1 MFSKVLVANRGEIA
15 LRIVRGLRD
24 LSIKSVAVYSEVD
37 SLSQH
42 VRYADEAHPI
52 GPANARDSYLNGDKI
67 IAVAKACGAE
77 AIHPGYGFLAENA
90 DFAEAC
96 IAAGL
101 TFIGPSPESIR
112 LLGDKIQARRIA
124 EECGVPVLP
133 GSDEITSIE
142 EARAFADKIG
152 YPVMVKAAAGGG
164 GRGIRMVQ
172 SAEEFPDAAA
182 RAMQEAQAAFGN
194 PAIYVEK
201 NLQHVRHIEVQVIA
215 DQFGNTVPV
224 GEREC
229 SIQRRHQKII
239 EECPSIAVST
249 ELRRSLTRASV
260 RIARAANYHN
270 VGTVEF
276 LLTETGEYYFLEMN
290 TRLQVEHPVTEIVTG
305 TDLVKDQILVAAGQE
320 LPYDEADLLT
330 RGWGIECRIVAEDP
344 FNNFL
349 PSVGRV
355 VLAREPA
362 GPGIRVESALYDGIE
377 VTPFYDS
384 LLAKVT
390 AWGRNREGART
401 RMKRA
406 LAEFRVVGVATNI
419 PYLQQ
424 ILDHP
429 DFVMG
434 AIDTG
439 FLDRNQVFAS
449 EPLADQ
455 REIAEIA
462 ALLLVTGGEGD
473 FSETGSG
480 SMQANGSRHNGSRH
494 NGSGWRARMSGL
506 EPTRAMGRWPKSI

>member
-15 LRIVRGLRD
+15 LRIVRALRD
-24 LSIKSVAVYSEVD
+24 LDIASVAVYSEVD
-37 SLSQH
+37 RLSQH
-42 VRYADEAHPI
+42 VRYADEAHLI

-96 IAAGL
+96 GLAGL

-112 LLGDKIQARRIA
+112 LLGDKIAARRIA
-124 EECGVPVLP
+124 EQCGVPVLP
-133 GSDEITSIE
+133 GSEEMDSIDE
-142 EARAFADKIG
+142 AMAFAETIG

-164 GRGIRMVQ
+164 GRGIRLIS
-172 SAEEFPDAAA
+172 SAAEFRNAAA
-182 RAMQEAQAAFGN
+182 SAMQEAQAAFGSS
-194 PAIYVEK
+194 AIYVEK
-201 NLQHVRHIEVQVIA
+201 NLQRVRHIEVQVIA
-215 DQFGNTVPV
+215 DKFGNAVPV

-239 EECPSIAVST
+239 EECPSIAVSPQ
-249 ELRRSLTRASV
+249 LRRSLTRAAV

-270 VGTVEF
+270 IGTVEF
-276 LLTETGEYYFLEMN
+276 LLTEDGSYYFLEMN

-305 TDLVKDQILVAAGQE
+305 TDLVKDQIIVAAGEE
-320 LPYDEADLLT
+320 LPYEEADLLT

-344 FNNFL
+344 FNGFL
-349 PSVGRV
+349 PSVGKV
-355 VLAREPA
+355 VFAREPA
-362 GPGIRVESALYDGIE
+362 GPGIRVESALYDGVE
-377 VTPFYDS
+377 VTPYYDS

-390 AWGRNREGART
+390 AWGRNREGARA

-429 DFVMG
+429 DFISGDV
-434 AIDTG
+434 DTG
-439 FLDRNQVFAS
+439 FLDRHQVFAA
-449 EPLADQ
+449 EPLAEQ
-455 REIAEIA
+455 RELAEIA
-462 ALLLVTGGEGD
+462 ALLLVTGGEA
-473 FSETGSG
+473 EIV
-480 SMQANGSRHNGSRH
+480 
-494 NGSGWRARMSGL
+494 
-506 EPTRAMGRWPKSI
+506 EPTNGPVTVNGHRNGKSAWRSRMGGLSDVKAMGRWPKSI

>member
-24 LSIKSVAVYSEVD
+24 LDIRSVAVYSEVD
-37 SLSQH
+37 RLSQH
-42 VRYADEAHPI
+42 VRYADEAHSI
-52 GPANARDSYLNGDKI
+52 GAADARESYLNGDRI

-96 IAAGL
+96 NAAGL

-112 LLGDKIQARRIA
+112 LLGDKIAARRIA
-124 EECGVPVLP
+124 EQVGVPVLP
-133 GSDEITSIE
+133 GSGEVASIDE
-142 EARAFADKIG
+142 ALAFADSIG

-164 GRGIRMVQ
+164 GRGIRLI
-172 SAEEFPDAAA
+172 SSPEEFREAAA

-215 DQFGNTVPV
+215 DRFGNAVPL

-239 EECPSIAVST
+239 EECPSIAVSPQ
-249 ELRRSLTRASV
+249 LRRSLTRAAV
-260 RIARAANYHN
+260 RIARAAHYHN

-276 LLTETGEYYFLEMN
+276 LLAEDGSYYFLEMN

-305 TDLVKDQILVAAGQE
+305 TDLVKDQILVAAGEE
-320 LPYDEADLLT
+320 LPYEEADLLT
-330 RGWGIECRIVAEDP
+330 RGWAIECRIVAEDP

-362 GPGIRVESALYDGIE
+362 GPGIRVESALYDGVE
-377 VTPFYDS
+377 VTPYYDS

-401 RMKRA
+401 RMMRA
-406 LAEFRVVGVATNI
+406 LQEFRVVGVATNI

-424 ILDHP
+424 IIGHP

-434 AIDTG
+434 NFDTG
-439 FLDRNQVFAS
+439 FLDRS
-449 EPLADQ
+449 EVLAEEPIDQQ
-455 REIAEIA
+455 RELSEIA
-462 ALLLVTGGEGD
+462 ALLLVTGGENGRA
-473 FSETGSG
+473 EP
-480 SMQANGSRHNGSRH
+480 QAAASTNGHRNGVAAASQ
-494 NGSGWRARMSGL
+494 WRARMSGGQ
-506 EPTRAMGRWPKSI
+506 PAKAMGRWPRSI